1 MGNSLKPVDVI
12 CKDKIAEPIASKDK
26 YRICKKC
33 GKQFSQEWD
42 SVLGKYSSYEL
53 CEECRANA
61 SREKTTVFK
70 IDYSPYPYQMLMHQC
85 EARFRLI
92 AGAIRTGKD
101 YSMTFECVRYAFAC
115 ANEDRPDTLIPKVR
129 AWIVAPYESI
139 ATEDFNQ
146 LRRIIPRELIADYN
160 KTTKTLITKNGCM
173 FEVKSA
179 YDPESLVGV
188 GLDVVLITEA
198 ARIKDL
204 EDVWSNLEG
213 RLNSEHRGLDGKG
226 GIALINSSP
235 LGANY
240 FYTMF
245 KWGDNANPDKD
256 PQWQSFRWKHWDN
269 PANAKKGNE
278 VQKNGKTYRQNLE
291 IRMSHDRYRQDYL
304 ADFIIGGS
312 LVFPDF
318 ESKSLAKLD
327 NSLPKEER
335 ELIITEWR
343 RPKLNYSYVIG
354 WDPALVNDGS
364 IVWVYEKNTAR
375 VAYIADL
382 CGMDIELQCN
392 EVTRLSKLYNCAPIK
407 FARTGLGMT
416 LDTLL
421 TNRGANATGYDEQG
435 KNKATLVE
443 NFAVAI
449 RGGMV
454 HILDDG
460 EKITEQLKFEFKDY
474 IREVEGSRTTYH
486 NATRDGHDDHI
497 SAGYFV
503 FAEEETAKK
512 SYGYYG
518 CLVGIGDDEE

>member
-26 YRICKKC
+26 YKICKKC

-61 SREKTTVFK
+61 SREKTTIFQ

-115 ANEDRPDTLIPKVR
+115 ANEDRPDTLIPKAR

-256 PQWQSFRWKHWDN
+256 PQWQSFRWQHWDN

-278 VQKNGKTYRQNLE
+278 VQKNGKTYRENLE

-304 ADFIIGGS
+304 AEFIVGGS

-318 ESKSLAKLD
+318 ETKCLVKLD
-327 NSLPKEER
+327 KSLPKEER
-335 ELIITEWR
+335 DTIITEWR
-343 RPKLNYSYVIG
+343 RPKLNYNYVVA

-364 IVWVYEKNTAR
+364 IVWVYEKNTQR
-375 VAYIADL
+375 VVYIDDL
-382 CGMDIELQCN
+382 IGRDIEIQID
-392 EVTRLSKLYNCAPIK
+392 EVIRISKLYNFAPIK
-407 FARTGLGMT
+407 FGRTGLGMT
-416 LDTLL
+416 LDGLFA
-421 TNRGANATGYDEQG
+421 NRGASATGYDEQG
-435 KNKATLVE
+435 KNKANYVE

-454 HILDDG
+454 NILDDG

-474 IREVEGSRTTYH
+474 IREVDGGKTSYH

-503 FAEEETAKK
+503 FADTETVKK
-512 SYGYYG
+512 SYGFFG
-518 CLVGIGDDEE
+518 CIAEIQSNDE